1 LAASPVF
8 GFAYP
13 YGCGIAR
20 RSIAHEAKALQR
32 PSYDDILQIVARD
45 KTRLKPSGFPSTRHK
60 GSFEMKKFTCIALVG
75 FVVSTSGALAAP
87 QSLYGKTLR
96 VTWNES
102 RSQRV
107 RGEGEFK
114 SVSIPLSYTVYV
126 SSKGQIFKRLTS
138 TNASGNHT
146 GSKDR
151 VGMSGSDD
159 QGAGSISFSGN
170 TLISTANNGGLGR
183 RIRIGFDGGSLC
195 SAEVLTGKAGIGAA
209 TVRSNATGKM
219 LEFESVSAGAASCSV
234 QEGNAFA
241 N

>member
-1 LAASPVF
+1 M
-8 GFAYP
+8 
-13 YGCGIAR
+13 
-20 RSIAHEAKALQR
+20 
-32 PSYDDILQIVARD
+32 
-45 KTRLKPSGFPSTRHK
+45 K
-60 GSFEMKKFTCIALVG
+60 GFTCIALISLVA
-75 FVVSTSGALAAP
+75 STSGAIAAP

-126 SSKGQIFKRLTS
+126 SSNGQLFKRLTS
-138 TNASGNHT
+138 TTSSGRQS

-151 VGMSGSDD
+151 VGTSGSDS
-159 QGAGSISFSGN
+159 QGSGSISFQGN
-170 TLISTANNGGLGR
+170 TLIGTANNGGLGR
-183 RIRIGFDGGSLC
+183 RIRISFDGGSSC
-195 SAEVLTGKAGIGAA
+195 SAEVLTGKAGTGTA

-219 LEFESVSAGAASCSV
+219 MEFDSVSAGGASCSV